1 MLAFSIYIIGLL
13 ATVICLAQQR
23 AALALETRG
32 VITEPMLHFT
42 ETVDK
47 RLLVAMLQQ
56 RNGFAKALLVTFDQ
70 CQIIFGRHNNVGVK
84 LGILRKQTSNH
95 RQFQTID
102 R

>member
-1 MLAFSIYIIGLL
+1 MAGFSIYMIGSL

-56 RNGFAKALLVTFDQ
+56 RNGFAKSADS
-70 CQIIFGRHNNVGVK
+70 NV
-84 LGILRKQTSNH
+84 
-95 RQFQTID
+95 
-102 R
+102 